1 MGRSGSEWRSS
12 LVGRAPGAPAL
23 AGAGEPRA
31 PFGIPDQRGRGTRR
45 VVPGWFLDEE
55 IEGSKFGSRKNI
67 LIFQAIIGAP
77 AEIRTPDPQ
86 IRGWQSDADPVQVW
100 VGKSSCRNS
109 ASATPC
115 FPALR
120 LACWRGAQGQG
131 CHPNGGN
138 GLSFVGAAAVITG
151 SGCHVRRGRS
161 EGTQAKRRSRSDS
174 AAP

>member
-1 MGRSGSEWRSS
+1 MMGRSGSEWRSS

-100 VGKSSCRNS
+100 VGKSSCRGTDKIIVDSSKAGGTGVVPYLPLNELRPQTQ
-109 ASATPC
+109 TP
-115 FPALR
+115 
-120 LACWRGAQGQG
+120 Q
-131 CHPNGGN
+131 
-138 GLSFVGAAAVITG
+138 IG
-151 SGCHVRRGRS
+151 SS
-161 EGTQAKRRSRSDS
+161 K
-174 AAP
+174 

>member
-1 MGRSGSEWRSS
+1 MEPEGLFASAADADGVDQFAADHSTEQ
-12 LVGRAPGAPAL
+12 L
-23 AGAGEPRA
+23 AGAKRNA
-31 PFGIPDQRGRGTRR
+31 LRDKTKCRR
-45 VVPGWFLDEE
+45 V
-55 IEGSKFGSRKNI
+55 R
-67 LIFQAIIGAP
+67 
-77 AEIRTPDPQ
+77 R
-86 IRGWQSDADPVQVW
+86 QSDADPVQVW
-100 VGKSSCRNS
+100 VGKLSCRNS